1 MTQHLK
7 MYKGNGTK

>member
-7 MYKGNGTK
+7 VRRN